1 MPDFGESELLRTVHG
16 TFPLFDKQDPARM
29 EAGSDHTFYFLNL
42 ILFLIIL
49 SLLFGV

>member
-29 EAGSDHTFYFLNL
+29 EAGSDHTFYFSQSNTFSHNT
-42 ILFLIIL
+42 LFII
-49 SLLFGV
+49 